1 LKELGRL
8 GRYGKDNWCF
18 IQSKSD
24 NTGQTL
30 KETLDN
36 SGIETLVHETQT
48 AKSALK
54 RKFYWVSERIRGRRT
69 LGREVNVILPT

>member
-8 GRYGKDNWCF
+8 GRYGWDNWCF
-18 IQSKSD
+18 IQSKSN
-24 NTGQTL
+24 NTGQAL

-36 SGIETLVHETQT
+36 SEIETLVHETQT

-54 RKFYWVSERIRGRRT
+54 RKFYWVSERIRGRQT
-69 LGREVNVILPT
+69 LGR